1 MKGRKEVRM
10 DESKTWLDGDE
21 GKRKDCREGVEKAGV
36 EGGTS
41 FESHGRVRRKGE
53 RCKE

>member
-1 MKGRKEVRM
+1 MEGRKEVRM

-21 GKRKDCREGVEKAGV
+21 GKRKDCREGVE
-36 EGGTS
+36 GGTS